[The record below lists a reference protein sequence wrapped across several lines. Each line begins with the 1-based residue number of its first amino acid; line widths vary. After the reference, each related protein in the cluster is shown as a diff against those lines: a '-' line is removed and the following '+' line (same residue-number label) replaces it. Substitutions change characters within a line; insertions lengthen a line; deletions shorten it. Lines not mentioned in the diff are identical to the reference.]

1 MDREVEE
8 PSPRFCPELAVLAD
22 KLDVL
27 DLLCG
32 IAEGPEREQAE
43 QASARCERCDHVISC
58 HVFLDV
64 WAINPAQTA
73 KAMRLMESD
82 GPGICP
88 LSRFLLGLYERKR
101 SERVEV

>member
-8 PSPRFCPELAVLAD
+8 ASPRFCPELAVLAD

-32 IAEGPEREQAE
+32 LAEGPAHDQAE
-43 QASARCERCDHVISC
+43 EASARCERCDHVVSC

-64 WAINPAQTA
+64 WAINPGQTA
-73 KAMRLMESD
+73 KAMRLLESD
-82 GPGICP
+82 GGGICP
-88 LSRFLLGLYERKR
+88 LSRFLLGLYERKQR
-101 SERVEV
+101 ERVEL